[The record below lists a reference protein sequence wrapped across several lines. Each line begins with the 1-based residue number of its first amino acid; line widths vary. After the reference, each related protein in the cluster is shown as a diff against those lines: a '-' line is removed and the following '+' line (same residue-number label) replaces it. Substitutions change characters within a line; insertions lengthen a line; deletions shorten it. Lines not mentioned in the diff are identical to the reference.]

1 MTLHSHT
8 RGRPG
13 SHNTAQGMTQRWG
26 AEGRGY
32 QNFARGRIRAKPAS
46 VRQDGA
52 ARGKVGMPA
61 SGMVMGKG
69 VKI

>member
-1 MTLHSHT
+1 M
-8 RGRPG
+8 
-13 SHNTAQGMTQRWG
+13 AQGMTQRWG

-61 SGMVMGKG
+61 SGMVMDKG